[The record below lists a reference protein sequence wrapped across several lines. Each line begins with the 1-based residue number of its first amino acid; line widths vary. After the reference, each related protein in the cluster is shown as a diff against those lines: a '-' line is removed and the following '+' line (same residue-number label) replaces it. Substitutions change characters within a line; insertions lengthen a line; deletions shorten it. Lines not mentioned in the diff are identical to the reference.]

1 MRLLVSVRSAAEV
14 EAAMEGGADIIDAK
28 EPLRGS
34 LGAVDAATLAGIADA
49 VSGRLPLSIALGDVP
64 APGAVASA
72 MDLIR
77 AVARR
82 PAELYVKVG
91 LAGVAQP
98 AEARSVLAAAVS
110 AARATPLA
118 PDVVAVAYADHELA
132 GTVAPRIVLDAAA
145 MAGARGVLLDTWSKD
160 GRPLFAWAGQS
171 DLRNWLERA
180 RSRGLLTALAGSLSL
195 AHLDL
200 LRRLDPDVFGVRG
213 AACRNGRSGLVS
225 APLVRRLAAVRTQL
239 EPGLEARV

>member
-1 MRLLVSVRSAAEV
+1 MLRGLRRPHGEDGAARGGHYASRHAAEKQLGD
-14 EAAMEGGADIIDAK
+14 AGAD
-28 EPLRGS
+28 
-34 LGAVDAATLAGIADA
+34 
-49 VSGRLPLSIALGDVP
+49 
-64 APGAVASA
+64 
-72 MDLIR
+72 M
-77 AVARR
+77 
-82 PAELYVKVG
+82 
-91 LAGVAQP
+91 AGVAQP
-98 AEARSVLAAAVS
+98 AGVRSVLAAAVS
-110 AARATPLA
+110 AARATPLG

-200 LRRLDPDVFGVRG
+200 LRWLDPDVFGVRG

-225 APLVRRLAAVRTQL
+225 APLVRRLEAVKTQP